1 MRMES
6 RVEEAVSRRGHG
18 YNCAQAIACTY
29 ADLLGMTEEQMFR
42 LSEGFGAG
50 MGGMEGTCGALAG
63 VCILDGLL
71 NSGGPGTRTAP
82 GTLKKMNSIVQ
93 DFKKQTGATRCRD
106 LKGKGVLPAPVP
118 CSECVRIAA
127 DLAEEQLFSNAE

>member
-1 MRMES
+1 MGS
-6 RVEEAVSRRGHG
+6 HVELAVSRRGHG

-29 ADLLGMTEEQMFR
+29 ADLVGMTEDQMFR

-71 NSGGPGTRTAP
+71 NSGGAGSRTAP
-82 GTLKKMNSIVQ
+82 TTLKKMNAIVQ
-93 DFKKQTGATRCRD
+93 EFRKQTGATRCRD
-106 LKGKGVLPAPVP
+106 LKGKGTLPAPVP

-127 DLAEEQLFSNAE
+127 ELAEQTLFSQAQ